1 MLLGPPD
8 RAAIGALNPRAVVGY
23 LKSSGWEQRGGYGKN
38 AVFFGIATDRLQG
51 EVLVPV
57 ASQSEDFPKVMEVLI
72 GDLARFE
79 DRPPYELLADLSM
92 AAYDVVRVRSGEAD
106 SIGSIP
112 LVAGVELHERTRD
125 VVQYAANAT
134 AAGTKPRA
142 AYFGRQSDRVT
153 DYLNSLRLA
162 QSQRGSFVISLLSPW
177 DFTPSVDHGQLTLG
191 DPFGRQVTR
200 TLARS
205 LQAIGDALKL
215 AVTAGVQKPFEEAVR
230 SGVSSNLCSAL
241 AQLAREGEGVDL
253 SIRWSLT
260 KPEEGHQ
267 PMLRLS
273 REDAQSLSEA
283 AESLSEHQPVPS
295 AELEGVITNLKEEIA
310 SFDGKVTFDAVVSGA
325 PRRVT
330 MEFAKDDDQTRDT
343 LIRAFQKRERIVVTG
358 DLVRDGKRF
367 RLESPHDLHIE
378 SETDLD

>member
-8 RAAIGALNPRAVVGY
+8 RAAMRALNPRAVVGY
-23 LKSSGWEQRGGYGKN
+23 LKSTGWEQRGGYGKN
-38 AVFFGIATDRLQG
+38 AVVFGIATDRLEG

-57 ASQSEDFPKVMEVLI
+57 ASQSEDFPRVMEVLVA
-72 GDLARFE
+72 DLARLE
-79 DRPPYELLADLSM
+79 DRSPYELLADLSI
-92 AAYDVVRVRSGEAD
+92 AAYDVVRVRSPEAD

-134 AAGTKPRA
+134 VAGTKPRA

-177 DFTPSVDHGQLTLG
+177 DFTPSVDQAQLTLG

-205 LQAIGDALKL
+205 IQAIGDALKL
-215 AVTAGVQKPFEEAVR
+215 AVTEGVQKPFQKAVP

-260 KPEEGHQ
+260 KPEEGQ
-267 PMLRLS
+267 PTLRLS
-273 REDAQSLSEA
+273 REDAQSLLEA
-283 AESLSEHQPVPS
+283 AESLSEHQPVPG

-310 SFDGKVTFDAVVSGA
+310 SFDGKVTFETVVSGA

-330 MEFAKDDDQTRDT
+330 MQFAKDDDETRDT

-367 RLESPHDLHIE
+367 HLESPHDLHIE
-378 SETDLD
+378 AETDLD